1 MDAASI
7 TTRPNSI
14 LVFPKYIYHQHV
26 TYQIVIYGS
35 YIRYNHAKMPTHKE
49 KKDENGKKEY
59 VGVCQIKCCRVEI
72 AHAAHSKNSIT
83 KLYSQTLDKKTR
95 YTKWYNYFQAILNIY
110 NDTNVKT

>member
-1 MDAASI
+1 MVLIFAI
-7 TTRPNSI
+7 IMQKCLRT
-14 LVFPKYIYHQHV
+14 K
-26 TYQIVIYGS
+26 
-35 YIRYNHAKMPTHKE
+35 K

-95 YTKWYNYFQAILNIY
+95 YTKWYNCFQAILELY
-110 NDTNVKT
+110 HDTNVKT